1 MISKFILTQV
11 GDPLQLQVHHY
22 CSVVCYVVLFY
33 RVLYYCVCAHAC
45 MKELESLQ
53 SLPACCYFNP
63 LRCVQSSQLSN
74 SIAMQCKLQP
84 FPSQLKAF
92 LLLVYL
98 LHHSSGSPD
107 SWQNP
112 SIILLLGPLA
122 TVSYFTICS
131 LYTYSCNY
139 PCQYSKVR
147 SSLLITGRLLLLML

>member
-1 MISKFILTQV
+1 MISKFVLTQV
-11 GDPLQLQVHHY
+11 DVPLQLQIHHY

-33 RVLYYCVCAHAC
+33 GVLYYCVRVHAC

-53 SLPACCYFNP
+53 SLSACCYFNP
-63 LRCVQSSQLSN
+63 LCCVQSSQLSN
-74 SIAMQCKLQP
+74 SIAMQCNLQP
-84 FPSQLKAF
+84 IPSQLKAF

-107 SWQNP
+107 SCQNR
-112 SIILLLGPLA
+112 SIISLLGPLA
-122 TVSYFTICS
+122 TVSYFTFCS

-147 SSLLITGRLLLLML
+147 SSLLIIGRLLLLTL